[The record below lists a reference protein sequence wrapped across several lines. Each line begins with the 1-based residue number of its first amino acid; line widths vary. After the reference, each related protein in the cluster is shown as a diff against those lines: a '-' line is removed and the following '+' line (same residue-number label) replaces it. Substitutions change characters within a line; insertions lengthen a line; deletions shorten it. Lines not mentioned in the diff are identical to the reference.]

1 MESTITENPR
11 YTHGAI
17 ALHWII
23 AALIIAN
30 YVVVNVAE
38 GASEAEERE
47 LMGLHF
53 SIGLSVLIFSV
64 LRIIWRITHPRP
76 PFDPSLK
83 GWEVLLARVTHGLF
97 YFLMI
102 ALPFAGWALVSS
114 HGAPG
119 IGVFGLFDMPG
130 LPIANT
136 EANQDLFHELHEMFA
151 GAMFFLFLLHVL
163 AALKHQFVNKDTT
176 MSRMIPFLRRN

>member
-1 MESTITENPR
+1 MTENSR

-17 ALHWII
+17 TLHWLI

-30 YVVVNVAE
+30 YVVVNMAE
-38 GASEAEERE
+38 GAASEAEDRQ

-53 SIGLSVLIFSV
+53 SIGMSVLIFSV
-64 LRIIWRITHPRP
+64 LRIVWRVTHPRP
-76 PFDPSLK
+76 PFDPGLK
-83 GWEVLLARVTHGLF
+83 SWEVLLARITHGLF

-102 ALPFAGWALVSS
+102 ALPFAGWAMVSA

-119 IGVFGLFDMPG
+119 VGVFGMFEIPG

-163 AALKHQFVNKDTT
+163 AALKHQFVDKDTT
-176 MSRMIPFLRRN
+176 LSSMIPFLRKD